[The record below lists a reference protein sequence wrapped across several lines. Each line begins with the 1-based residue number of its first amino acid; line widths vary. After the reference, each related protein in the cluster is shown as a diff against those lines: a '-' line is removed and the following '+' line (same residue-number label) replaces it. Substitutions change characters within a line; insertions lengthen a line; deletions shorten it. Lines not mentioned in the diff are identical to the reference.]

1 MVDTL
6 VHSMAKAAHPLMEG
20 LGETRDID
28 PCVMVIFGATGDLTH
43 RKLIDALYNLAL
55 DNLLPESFAVVGVA
69 RREKS
74 DAQFAAELKESVSR
88 FSRRQ
93 PIVDAAWDRLARH
106 IHYHCSEFHD
116 AAGYASLADRLGEID
131 EMAGTRGNRLF
142 YLATPPDQF
151 PVIIGQLRTAGLSA
165 SASGSAGW
173 ARIIIEKPFGRDL
186 VSARALDRTVHSAFD
201 EHQVYRIDHYL
212 GKETVQNIL
221 VFRLGNGFFEPLW
234 NSRYVDH
241 VQMTVAESVGV
252 EGRAAYYESAGV
264 ARDMLQSHIL
274 QLFTLL
280 AMEPPASLAANAV
293 RDEKVKVLRSLRPLD
308 GADVRRFTVRGQY
321 TAGAVGGARVPGYR
335 EEPGVA
341 PDSTTATYLALKMEL
356 DNWRWAGTPFYL
368 RVGKRLPRRATEVA
382 ITFKAPPLSLFKKA
396 NVAHAGPNV
405 LGIKIQPDEGIYL
418 AFSAKAPGNRMHL
431 DSVRMDFHYATSF
444 GVSTPEAYERLILD
458 AIAGDATLF
467 ARTDEVELSWEWVD
481 RILNVWENDPHMPL
495 SLHPAGTEGPI
506 ESDVLLQRDGR
517 RWRSI

>member
-1 MVDTL
+1 
-6 VHSMAKAAHPLMEG
+6 
-20 LGETRDID
+20 
-28 PCVMVIFGATGDLTH
+28 
-43 RKLIDALYNLAL
+43 
-55 DNLLPESFAVVGVA
+55 VGIA
-69 RREKS
+69 RREKT
-74 DAQFAAELKESVSR
+74 DEQFANELKEAVSR

-93 PIVDAAWDRLARH
+93 PIDEAAWGRLSRH
-106 IHYHCSEFHD
+106 ICYHATEFHD
-116 AAGYASLADRLGEID
+116 SEGYATLADRLAQLD
-131 EMAGTRGNRLF
+131 EKAGTRGNRLF

-151 PVIIGQLRTAGLSA
+151 PVIIGQLQKAGLSA
-165 SASGSAGW
+165 PASGSAGW
-173 ARIIIEKPFGRDL
+173 TRIIIEKPFGRDL
-186 VSARALDRTVHSAFD
+186 ASARALDRTVHNAFD
-201 EHQVYRIDHYL
+201 ENQVYRIDHYL

-252 EGRAAYYESAGV
+252 EGRSSYYESAGV

-274 QLFTLL
+274 QLLTLL
-280 AMEPPASLAANAV
+280 AMEPPATLAANAV
-293 RDEKVKVLRSLRPLD
+293 RDEKVKVLRALRPLA
-308 GADVRRFTVRGQY
+308 GPEVRRFTVRGQY
-321 TAGAVGGARVPGYR
+321 TAGAVGGARVLGYR

-341 PDSTTATYLALKMEL
+341 PDSTTATYLALKMEI

-396 NVAHAGPNV
+396 NVSHAGPNV

-418 AFSAKAPGNRMHL
+418 AFSAKAPGTKMHL

-444 GVSTPEAYERLILD
+444 GIATPEAYERLILD